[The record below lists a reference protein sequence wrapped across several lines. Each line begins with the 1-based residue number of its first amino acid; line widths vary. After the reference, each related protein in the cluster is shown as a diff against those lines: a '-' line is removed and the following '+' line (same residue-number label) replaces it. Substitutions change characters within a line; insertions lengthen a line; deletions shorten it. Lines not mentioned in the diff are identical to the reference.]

1 MDRVEQYI
9 KDYTK
14 KCSNKI
20 SDLSCKLFGHETKY
34 MPWLTVEHAQRIG
47 EIARE
52 DTIKE
57 VVNWLEEKQLGSI
70 LTMADVIELVKTLKN
85 KK

>member
-20 SDLSCKLFGHETKY
+20 SDLSCKLFDHETKY

-57 VVNWLEEKQLGSI
+57 VANWLEEKQLGSI